1 MKNYAVIYSSLR
13 KEIMNKIESNVAEI
27 LAKYNVESLSD
38 LGDAPLFSVYTEQ
51 YVDDGYGNEEPMLVR
66 VVLIQIC
73 SDGECAGYEE
83 FDKEPMPYQLYELTT
98 DSLIDVYEKL
108 CKYLS

>member
-1 MKNYAVIYSSLR
+1 MKNYGVIYGSLR
-13 KEIMNKIESNVAEI
+13 KEIMNQIKSNVAEI
-27 LAKYNVESLSD
+27 LAKHNVECLSD
-38 LGDAPLFSVYTEQ
+38 LDNAPSFLVYTEQ

-66 VVLIQIC
+66 VVLTQIY

-98 DSLIDVYEKL
+98 DSLIDVYERL